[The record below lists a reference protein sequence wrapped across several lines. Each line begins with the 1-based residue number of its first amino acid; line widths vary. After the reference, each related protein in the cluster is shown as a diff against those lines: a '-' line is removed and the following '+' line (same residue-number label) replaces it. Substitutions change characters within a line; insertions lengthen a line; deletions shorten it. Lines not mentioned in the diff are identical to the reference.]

1 MTDPRSRR
9 LPPSLLAYAKPA
21 SAGDG
26 RKLRRAGWAA
36 FLRLA
41 AAVLLAVSFSGLA
54 AGDEAA
60 TTHRAGDLVVYRF
73 ACHDADDMIAIAERG
88 GAGKLAAVLVE
99 RGQCF
104 RNPGPI
110 AARLEAW
117 VAGPYP
123 PDYGRGVRG
132 AAGSVWRVADQF
144 GDTEYVWIN
153 DLGGRHAGRRG
164 PPPKAPVR
172 RREMAL

>member
-1 MTDPRSRR
+1 MTAPRSSR
-9 LPPSLLAYAKPA
+9 LK
-21 SAGDG
+21 
-26 RKLRRAGWAA
+26 AA

-41 AAVLLAVSFSGLA
+41 AAILVAVSFSGLA
-54 AGDEAA
+54 AGGPPAEVVRRTGEAS

-88 GAGKLAAVLVE
+88 GANQLAAALVA
-99 RGQCF
+99 RGACF
-104 RNPGPI
+104 RSPACI

-123 PDYGRGVRG
+123 PDHGQGTRG

-164 PPPKAPVR
+164 PPPKAPAR

>member
-1 MTDPRSRR
+1 AMTAPRSRR
-9 LPPSLLAYAKPA
+9 LK
-21 SAGDG
+21 
-26 RKLRRAGWAA
+26 AA

-41 AAVLLAVSFSGLA
+41 AAILMAVSFSGLA
-54 AGDEAA
+54 AGGEAS

-73 ACHDADDMIAIAERG
+73 ACHDPESMTAIAERG
-88 GAGKLAAVLVE
+88 GANELAAVLVE
-99 RGQCF
+99 RRACF
-104 RNPGPI
+104 RNPTCI

-123 PDYGRGVRG
+123 PDYGQGARG

-153 DLGGRHAGRRG
+153 DSGGRHAGRR
-164 PPPKAPVR
+164 
-172 RREMAL
+172 EMAL

>member
-1 MTDPRSRR
+1 MTAPRSRR
-9 LPPSLLAYAKPA
+9 LK
-21 SAGDG
+21 
-26 RKLRRAGWAA
+26 AA

-41 AAVLLAVSFSGLA
+41 AAVLAAVSFSGLA
-54 AGDEAA
+54 AGGEAA

-88 GAGKLAAVLVE
+88 GANELAAVLVE
-99 RGQCF
+99 RGHCF
-104 RNPGPI
+104 RNPTCI

-123 PDYGRGVRG
+123 PDYGRGARG
-132 AAGSVWRVADQF
+132 APGSVWRVADQF

-153 DLGGRHAGRRG
+153 DLGGRHPA
-164 PPPKAPVR
+164 

>member
-1 MTDPRSRR
+1 MTAPRSSR
-9 LPPSLLAYAKPA
+9 LK
-21 SAGDG
+21 
-26 RKLRRAGWAA
+26 AA

-41 AAVLLAVSFSGLA
+41 AAILVAVSFSGLA
-54 AGDEAA
+54 AGGEAS

-73 ACHDADDMIAIAERG
+73 ACHDAESMIAIAERG
-88 GAGKLAAVLVE
+88 GAVEIAAVLIE

-104 RNPGPI
+104 RSPACI

-123 PDYGRGVRG
+123 PDHGQGTRG

-164 PPPKAPVR
+164 LPPKAPAR

>member
-1 MTDPRSRR
+1 MR
-9 LPPSLLAYAKPA
+9 LSLTAAA
-21 SAGDG
+21 
-26 RKLRRAGWAA
+26 AA
-36 FLRLA
+36 FFMLA
-41 AAVLLAVSFSGLA
+41 AVA
-54 AGDEAA
+54 AGGAMADEEA
-60 TTHRAGDLVVYRF
+60 TTHRAGDLIVYRF

-88 GAGKLAAVLVE
+88 GANELAAVLVE

-104 RNPGPI
+104 RNPTCI

-123 PDYGRGVRG
+123 PDYGRGARG

-153 DLGGRHAGRRG
+153 DLGGRHAGRR
-164 PPPKAPVR
+164 
-172 RREMAL
+172 ELAL

>member
-1 MTDPRSRR
+1 MTAPRSSR
-9 LPPSLLAYAKPA
+9 LK
-21 SAGDG
+21 
-26 RKLRRAGWAA
+26 AA

-41 AAVLLAVSFSGLA
+41 AAILAAVSFSGLA
-54 AGDEAA
+54 AGGAET

-88 GAGKLAAVLVE
+88 GANELAAVLVE
-99 RGQCF
+99 RGACF
-104 RNPGPI
+104 RNSGPI
-110 AARLEAW
+110 PARLEAW

-123 PDYGRGVRG
+123 PDYGRGARG
-132 AAGSVWRVADQF
+132 APGSVWRVADQF

-153 DLGGRHAGRRG
+153 DLGGRHPA
-164 PPPKAPVR
+164 

>member
-1 MTDPRSRR
+1 MTAPRSSR
-9 LPPSLLAYAKPA
+9 LK
-21 SAGDG
+21 
-26 RKLRRAGWAA
+26 AA

-41 AAVLLAVSFSGLA
+41 AAILVAVSFSGLA
-54 AGDEAA
+54 AGGEAS

-88 GAGKLAAVLVE
+88 GANELAAALVA
-99 RGQCF
+99 RGACF
-104 RNPGPI
+104 RSPACI

-117 VAGPYP
+117 VAGHYP
-123 PDYGRGVRG
+123 PDDGQGTRG

-164 PPPKAPVR
+164 PPPKAPAR